1 MDKDGGEPAQGL
13 RVEASRG
20 DGSSGQAK
28 EGAGS
33 GSRGGLAHLA
43 DLQGEE
49 QQLDQ
54 PDIVPGQVVSETAQ
68 GHVFHDQL
76 YRLLA

>member
-1 MDKDGGEPAQGL
+1 MEESLPRDY
-13 RVEASRG
+13 ASRPAEG
-20 DGSSGQAK
+20 IGSSGQVK

-33 GSRGGLAHLA
+33 GSRGGPAHLA

-54 PDIVPGQVVSETAQ
+54 PDIVPGQVVSEAAQ